1 MKGSLDDNYSIPRF
15 PSIDENLN
23 VSRKRSIARR
33 PFNKAFLFLFLHFP
47 RPPPPMATFSL
58 PSQGENQ
65 SDAMPDTRDPGRRS
79 PLGRSPIEEQS
90 EGRGKGSSRES
101 SLETAAA
108 AAPSVPV
115 VQGRCK
121 GRKKG
126 GEMKDERETSF
137 GWLSLVITLLGSI
150 MESVACHGTWASWSV
165 STIGPRSEKVIDE
178 RSRQAP
184 FDFYL
189 GNELIHSSLIF
200 FGESRYN
207 IVHAAYENYSSTV
220 SPLIK

>member
-79 PLGRSPIEEQS
+79 PLGRSPIEGQS
-90 EGRGKGSSRES
+90 GEGKGFFSRKLS
-101 SLETAAA
+101 GNSCCCCTFCSCCA
-108 AAPSVPV
+108 
-115 VQGRCK
+115 
-121 GRKKG
+121 RKMQREKERG
-126 GEMKDERETSF
+126 WDE
-137 GWLSLVITLLGSI
+137 GW
-150 MESVACHGTWASWSV
+150 A
-165 STIGPRSEKVIDE
+165 
-178 RSRQAP
+178 
-184 FDFYL
+184 
-189 GNELIHSSLIF
+189 GNEFRMAFSRDYAFRFYNGERRVPRHVSILIGFDDRPAFRKGYWWKIEASAVRFLSWKRIDTFEFNLLRRKPLQYCTCSLW
-200 FGESRYN
+200 EL
-207 IVHAAYENYSSTV
+207 TV

>member
-79 PLGRSPIEEQS
+79 PLGRSPIEGQS
-90 EGRGKGSSRES
+90 
-101 SLETAAA
+101 
-108 AAPSVPV
+108 
-115 VQGRCK
+115 
-121 GRKKG
+121 KG
-126 GEMKDERETSF
+126 GERVLLEKALWKQLLLLHLLFLLCKEDAKGERK
-137 GWLSLVITLLGSI
+137 GV
-150 MESVACHGTWASWSV
+150 
-165 STIGPRSEKVIDE
+165 R
-178 RSRQAP
+178 
-184 FDFYL
+184 
-189 GNELIHSSLIF
+189 
-200 FGESRYN
+200 
-207 IVHAAYENYSSTV
+207 
-220 SPLIK
+220 

>member
-1 MKGSLDDNYSIPRF
+1 MKGSLDDNYSISSIPVDRWKFERFQEEIYRSEAVQQSLSFPFSSLSTSTPSSGHFFSPLPRWK
-15 PSIDENLN
+15 PVGCNARYTR
-23 VSRKRSIARR
+23 SRKEISSWEISNRGTI
-33 PFNKAFLFLFLHFP
+33 
-47 RPPPPMATFSL
+47 
-58 PSQGENQ
+58 
-65 SDAMPDTRDPGRRS
+65 
-79 PLGRSPIEEQS
+79 

-101 SLETAAA
+101 SLETAA

-207 IVHAAYENYSSTV
+207 IVYMQPMRITRQQS
-220 SPLIK
+220 LR